1 MSMVERT
8 QLMEQV
14 REVLP
19 FPINHHPSPIT
30 LTGGAW

>member
-19 FPINHHPSPIT
+19 FPINPRPSTIT